1 MNKFRKM
8 GVSDQKKSESKEADA
23 AAGAEEKPKQ
33 PLGDVESEVV
43 FFDSSKRETH
53 HKNSKYK
60 KLFKRLRSSTHKCQS
75 FTDQITAENLHKGG
89 TIFFAGPREKF
100 DDKEI
105 EAIHQ
110 YLDLGGSA
118 IFICGEGGDQSSNI
132 NSITKKYGIEFNK
145 DCVCRTVYYKYLH
158 PKHVHIGQGVLNK
171 AFVSHAWAL
180 GAKKKETTVDI
191 DDEKQEDLAFVY
203 PNGCSLNITAPA
215 LSILSSGQIS
225 YPLNRP
231 IAAIAKTAN
240 GKGRIACVGSLN
252 MFGDEW
258 LVKENNTRIIE
269 IFLRWSLRKDK
280 IVLMKKGLS
289 DPEINDY
296 KRLPDTEELANRLRP
311 CLQESEPLPKD
322 FTQLFDDELFSF
334 DTKLV
339 PETVKLY
346 SDLKLKH
353 EPLSLIPPEFECP
366 LPPLEPAVFAPCLR
380 EPDPPALDQFDLDE
394 HFASEKLRLAQLTNK
409 CHDDDDLEYYI
420 KESGD
425 ILGVTQNLPPGKQ
438 SAKHVLEY
446 VLTQLMS
453 FKKLN
458 QDGILDST
466 LEGPP
471 PPDDSRMPSM
481 LGMGK

>member
-1 MNKFRKM
+1 
-8 GVSDQKKSESKEADA
+8 
-23 AAGAEEKPKQ
+23 
-33 PLGDVESEVV
+33 
-43 FFDSSKRETH
+43 
-53 HKNSKYK
+53 
-60 KLFKRLRSSTHKCQS
+60 
-75 FTDQITAENLHKGG
+75 
-89 TIFFAGPREKF
+89 
-100 DDKEI
+100 
-105 EAIHQ
+105 
-110 YLDLGGSA
+110 
-118 IFICGEGGDQSSNI
+118 
-132 NSITKKYGIEFNK
+132 
-145 DCVCRTVYYKYLH
+145 
-158 PKHVHIGQGVLNK
+158 
-171 AFVSHAWAL
+171 L
-180 GAKKKETTVDI
+180 GAKKKELNVDAE
-191 DDEKQEDLAFVY
+191 DEKQEDLAFVY
-203 PNGCSLNITAPA
+203 PNGCSLNVIAPA
-215 LSILSSGQIS
+215 LTILSSGQIS
-225 YPLNRP
+225 YPVNRP
-231 IAAIAKTAN
+231 IAAVAKTQN
-240 GKGRIACVGSLN
+240 GKRRICCVGSLN
-252 MFGDEW
+252 MFGDDW

-269 IFLRWSLRKDK
+269 IFLRWTLRKDN

-289 DPEINDY
+289 DPEINEY

-322 FTQLFDDELFSF
+322 FTQLFDDELFAF

-346 SDLKLKH
+346 ADLKLKH

-425 ILGVTQNLPPGKQ
+425 ILGVTQHLAPGKQ

-458 QDGILDST
+458 QDGAMDAT
-466 LEGPP
+466 M
-471 PPDDSRMPSM
+471 DDNRMP
-481 LGMGK
+481 GMMGMSK

>member
-1 MNKFRKM
+1 MRKF
-8 GVSDQKKSESKEADA
+8 GGSSQKKKQSDA
-23 AAGAEEKPKQ
+23 AAAAATDDKPKA
-33 PLGDVESEVV
+33 PLGDVESDVV
-43 FFDSSKRETH
+43 FFDASKRETH
-53 HKNSKYK
+53 HKGSKYK
-60 KLFKRLRSSTHKCQS
+60 KLFKRLRSSTHKCQV
-75 FTDQITAENLHKGG
+75 FNTQITLEELHKGG
-89 TIFFAGPREKF
+89 VVFFSGPREQF
-100 DDKEI
+100 SDKEI
-105 EAIHQ
+105 EAINQ

-118 IFICGEGGDQSSNI
+118 IFIVGEGGEKTSNV
-132 NSITKKYGIEFNK
+132 NAITKKYGIEFNK

-180 GAKKKETTVDI
+180 GAKKKETTVDV

-203 PNGCSLNITAPA
+203 PNGCSLNVTAPA
-215 LSILSSGQIS
+215 LPILSSGQIS
-225 YPLNRP
+225 YPVNRP
-231 IAAIAKTAN
+231 IGAVAKTSN
-240 GKGRIACVGSLN
+240 GKGRICCIGSLN
-252 MFGDEW
+252 MFSDEW
-258 LVKENNTRIIE
+258 LVKENNTRIVE
-269 IFLRWSLRKDK
+269 IFLRWTLRKDD

-322 FTQLFDDELFSF
+322 FTQLFDDELFAF

-346 SDLKLKH
+346 KDLRLKH

-409 CHDDDDLEYYI
+409 CQDDDDLEYYI

-425 ILGVTQNLPPGKQ
+425 ILGVTQHLAPGKQ

-458 QDGILDST
+458 QDGGMDAT
-466 LEGPP
+466 M
-471 PPDDSRMPSM
+471 DDRMPTM
-481 LGMGK
+481 IGMGK